1 MKVMSTKHLRICAHL
16 SDMSGREKS
25 KRTMRFCW
33 LVCTEI
39 FGITITVTVI
49 LNTFQLPLADCVEL
63 AVALDKANP
72 ALSLQSTSRGRKA
85 PTLQM

>member
-1 MKVMSTKHLRICAHL
+1 MTHLWICAHL

-33 LVCTEI
+33 LVRTEI
-39 FGITITVTVI
+39 FGSTITVI

-63 AVALDKANP
+63 AVALDKASP
-72 ALSLQSTSRGRKA
+72 ALSL
-85 PTLQM
+85 